1 MSEGALGEELEA
13 IRAIARARR
22 THDVES
28 LCEELQAI
36 AARSTQSERCA
47 IYLVDPSK
55 SELVLATNPF
65 GYDGS
70 LARLHRRRSL
80 DGPIMG
86 DVVRTLTPCTFN
98 VSNIP
103 APSRAASMQDGFV
116 EYAVIPLHSD
126 GALTGTLNLARTRDE
141 AYSPKTV
148 RLATAMADQISVQIE
163 RARMRVELVRK
174 ERLASL
180 GELAALVAHEVRN
193 PLGVLFN
200 VASQLRRV
208 VGSESREATQLLG
221 IFEEEA
227 GRLDRIVHDFLDF
240 GRPASP
246 QFGVVDLGA
255 IIDTA
260 IELATLG
267 LPTAQIEWH
276 IELDADARR
285 LVGDTHLLRQALV
298 NLLTN
303 ALEAQ
308 SGRGAVWVRT
318 DRYEDEGREFVRLSI
333 ENDGATVDARIVGQV
348 FEPFFTTKTSGTGL
362 GLTIVRRTV
371 EAHSGQVAIR
381 PREGGGTVLTL
392 MLPVGPLG
400 ARETPKRGGTGA

>member
-13 IRAIARARR
+13 IRAIARTRR

-47 IYLVDPSK
+47 IYLLDPSK
-55 SELVLATNPF
+55 SELILPTTPF
-65 GYDGS
+65 GYEGS
-70 LARLHRRRSL
+70 LAKLLRRNPL
-80 DGPIMG
+80 DTPILG
-86 DVVRTLTPCTFN
+86 DVVRTLRPCLFN
-98 VSNIP
+98 VTSIP
-103 APSRAASMQDGFV
+103 EPHRAASIQDGFV

-126 GALTGTLNLARTRDE
+126 EALTGTLNLARTRAE
-141 AYSPKTV
+141 PYSAKTV

-163 RARMRVELVRK
+163 RARMHVELVRK

-208 VGSESREATQLLG
+208 VGSESREATQLMG
-221 IFEEEA
+221 ILEEEA

-255 IIDTA
+255 VMDTA

-267 LPTAQIEWH
+267 LPNAQIEWH

-285 LVGDTHLLRQALV
+285 LIADAHLLRQALV

-333 ENDGATVDARIVGQV
+333 ENDGATVDANIVQKV

-371 EAHSGQVAIR
+371 EAHSGQVTIR
-381 PREGGGTVLTL
+381 PREGGGTVLT
-392 MLPVGPLG
+392 MTLPLGPLG
-400 ARETPKRGGTGA
+400 ARETTRREETEA